1 MKDNNLSIKIRIL
14 DKDYQ
19 VNCKPDEQDALK
31 ASATLLSNKMAE
43 IRSVSN
49 IIGIERIAVMA
60 ALNLTHDLLQ
70 SEDSAKRDA
79 AASKLL
85 EAADNKLNSVLFEL
99 DSRWLSNP
107 LVHLIA
113 LGSLSPLSMLCLVF
127 LECLPA
133 EKSLSR

>member
-19 VNCKPDEQDALK
+19 VNCKPDEQDALH
-31 ASATLLSNKMAE
+31 ASATLLSNKMEE

-85 EAADNKLNSVLFEL
+85 EAADNKLDSVLFEL
-99 DSRWLSNP
+99 DSR
-107 LVHLIA
+107 
-113 LGSLSPLSMLCLVF
+113 
-127 LECLPA
+127 
-133 EKSLSR
+133 

>member
-1 MKDNNLSIKIRIL
+1 MTDSNLSIKIRIL

-19 VNCKPDEQDALK
+19 VNCRPDEQDALK
-31 ASATLLSNKMAE
+31 ASATLLSNKMEE
-43 IRSVSN
+43 IRSGSN

-85 EAADNKLNSVLFEL
+85 EAADNKLDSVLFEL
-99 DSRWLSNP
+99 DSR
-107 LVHLIA
+107 
-113 LGSLSPLSMLCLVF
+113 
-127 LECLPA
+127 
-133 EKSLSR
+133 